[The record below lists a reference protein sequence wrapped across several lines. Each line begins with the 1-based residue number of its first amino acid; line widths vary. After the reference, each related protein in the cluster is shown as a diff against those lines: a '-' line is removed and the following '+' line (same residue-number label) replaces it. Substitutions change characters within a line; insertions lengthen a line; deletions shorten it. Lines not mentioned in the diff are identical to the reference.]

1 MGATLKDVA
10 ALAKVHPS
18 TVSRVLRKVENLK
31 ISEDTKVRIFKA
43 IKELNYHPDQTAR
56 ALRLKKSFTI
66 GLIIPNIASPYFI
79 GIARSLDAEC
89 AKEGY
94 TLIISDT
101 NENQEKEIKAVY
113 DLYSRG
119 VDGLV
124 IAPVQD
130 SDEHIQDLIDKKFPF
145 VLIDRYFDKY
155 ETNAVICNDEDS
167 AYNAIQ
173 HLIDLG
179 HKRISFISGRPNLYP
194 IVKRLE
200 GYTRALNENNLEVHE
215 ELICSSSPSLDDT
228 YQSVI
233 KLMDLP
239 NPPTALLITG
249 SIITLGVLKAIFER
263 DKSIPEDF
271 SIIAYTNTVLASY
284 FKSPV
289 STVSHKVEYIGIKVF
304 EILFEH
310 MSSSDEIPFSK
321 VIVETDFINRD
332 STAKANI

>member
-18 TVSRVLRKVENLK
+18 TVSRVLRNVENLK
-31 ISEDTKVRIFKA
+31 ISEDTKERIFKA

-56 ALRLKKSFTI
+56 SLRLKKSFTI
-66 GLIIPNIASPYFI
+66 GLIIPNLASPYFI

-89 AKEGY
+89 TKEGY

-130 SDEHIQDLIDKKFPF
+130 SDEHIQDLINKKFPF
-145 VLIDRYFDKY
+145 VLIDRYFEKY
-155 ETNAVICNDEDS
+155 ETNAVICNDRDS

-194 IVKRLE
+194 VIRRLE
-200 GYTRALNENNLEVHE
+200 GYNKALNENNLEFHQ
-215 ELICSSSPSLDDT
+215 ELVCSSSPTLDDA
-228 YQSVI
+228 YESVI
-233 KLMDLP
+233 KLMDLAS
-239 NPPTALLITG
+239 PPTAILITG
-249 SIITLGVLKAIFER
+249 TVITLGVLKAIIEKK
-263 DKSIPEDF
+263 KSIPHDF
-271 SIIAYTNTVLASY
+271 SIIAFTDTILASY
-284 FKSPV
+284 FMSPV
-289 STVSHKVEYIGIKVF
+289 TTVSHKLKDIGVKTF

-310 MSSSDEIPFSK
+310 MNSSDELPFSK
-321 VIVETDFINRD
+321 VIIETNFINRN